1 MTFHELRT
9 RRSGAR
15 QFADVHVL
23 VPGEHSVREA
33 HRRATDI
40 EQAVRPP
47 ALPATEM
54 VVHVEPLE
62 GHHAT
67 STATH
72 CNGHAAPG
80 RGLTKHRSQASALPP
95 CRPPVGRATLPR
107 ERSILLAGKVLLP
120 SDLG

>member
-33 HRRATDI
+33 HRRATKI
-40 EQAVRPP
+40 EQAVRA
-47 ALPATEM
+47 ALPATEL

-67 STATH
+67 FRSHHGNSLAS
-72 CNGHAAPG
+72 
-80 RGLTKHRSQASALPP
+80 RGEA
-95 CRPPVGRATLPR
+95 
-107 ERSILLAGKVLLP
+107 
-120 SDLG
+120 